1 LANYTYYLYI
11 FYSCYFIWV
20 ILYVVY
26 FICAQVR
33 TLQAQSGTQVLSRK
47 RIAKLFRICW
57 IMLHNQKC
65 TGMDAGARR
74 YAPWTAHKSRF
85 RQA

>member
-1 LANYTYYLYI
+1 MLLI
-11 FYSCYFIWV
+11 FYVHRSARC
-20 ILYVVY
+20 
-26 FICAQVR
+26 R
-33 TLQAQSGTQVLSRK
+33 HGGTQVLSRK

-85 RQA
+85 RRASKTKRHNSYRFL